1 MPDARPG
8 FFRRA
13 FDFVDRMRRVFVNV
27 LFLLLLLFVLV
38 LVFAPGGATSIQD
51 DTALVL
57 PLKGTLVEHRSP
69 TATLSALF
77 DGGVGEETVLHEVI
91 EAIDSAAKDSRIK
104 AIVLQLDALDGG
116 DIPKLNA
123 VGSALLRFRATG
135 KQVWAQGDSYT
146 QDQYYLA
153 SFANRILMNPMG
165 DVSFSG
171 FKAYDLFMHEAL
183 EKLSINVNVFRVGQ
197 FKAAV
202 EPFLRDD
209 MSDAAR
215 AANTTLINGQWQQ
228 FRNRVAHN
236 RKLRVS
242 DVEAY
247 LQRYAQLVQGRAGDM
262 ARVAIE
268 QHMVDELLTRDAARA
283 KLMETIGKSSDDKD
297 FRQIKLHDY
306 LHTVRASDDASSDA
320 QVAVVTVSGTI
331 VQDDP
336 QGGNAGANQIVKL
349 LREVRD
355 DHEVKA
361 LVLRVDSPGG
371 SAFASEL
378 IRAEVELTQLAG
390 KPVVV
395 SMSGLAASGGY
406 WISSTADEIWADAS
420 TITGS
425 IGVFGIVPT
434 FERTL
439 ERVGV
444 RADGVATAPIG
455 SGAGMFSAIPVD
467 VATVVQESVGYTYRQ
482 FINLVARGRHMQP
495 ARVEAIAQGRVWTG
509 ADAKRI
515 GLVDQLGGIENAIK
529 AAARRAKLKTYSVKR
544 VEPTPNAR
552 QAMLLALADE
562 FGLTSSLSAR
572 RSGPVG
578 ELLSQIIDSTQLL
591 ARLDDPR
598 SLYALCSGCSVRSG
612 RFPGR

>member
-8 FFRRA
+8 FFRHA
-13 FDFVDRMRRVFVNV
+13 FHFVDRVRRVFINV
-27 LFLLLLLFVLV
+27 LFVLLLVFVLFA
-38 LVFAPGGATSIQD
+38 VFGPGGGTTIRD
-51 DTALVL
+51 HTALVL
-57 PLKGTLVEHRSP
+57 ALKGTLVEHRSP
-69 TATLSALF
+69 TATLTALF
-77 DGGVGEETVLHEVI
+77 DGGVADETVLHEVV
-91 EAIDSAAKDSRIK
+91 EAVDTAAKDRRIK
-104 AIVLQLDALDGG
+104 AIVLQLDLLTGADT
-116 DIPKLNA
+116 PKLNA
-123 VGSALLRFRATG
+123 IGSALLRFRATG

-183 EKLSINVNVFRVGQ
+183 EKLSISVNVFRVGE

-209 MSDAAR
+209 MSAPAR
-215 AANTTLINGQWQQ
+215 EANARLINSQWQQ
-228 FRNRVAHN
+228 FRARVAHN
-236 RKLRVS
+236 RKLKIA
-242 DVEAY
+242 DVEGY
-247 LQRYAQLVQGRAGDM
+247 LQRYAQLVQGRNGDM

-283 KLMETIGKSSDDKD
+283 KLMESIGKSADDKD
-297 FRQIKLHDY
+297 FRQVSMHDY
-306 LHTVRASDDASSDA
+306 LRAEHSLTSMTSDA
-320 QVAVVTVSGTI
+320 KIAVVTVSGTI

-336 QGGNAGANQIVKL
+336 QGGSAGANQIVEL
-349 LREVRD
+349 LRTVRD
-355 DHEVKA
+355 DADIKA
-361 LVLRVDSPGG
+361 MVLRVDSPGG

-406 WISSTADEIWADAS
+406 WIASTSDEIWADAN

-439 ERVGV
+439 ERIGV
-444 RADGVATAPIG
+444 HADGVATAPIG
-455 SGAGMFSAIPVD
+455 SGSGVLSAIPPD
-467 VATVVQESVGYTYRQ
+467 VAKVVQESVGYTYQQ
-482 FINLVARGRHMQP
+482 FINLVARGRHMRP
-495 ARVEAIAQGRVWTG
+495 AQVEAIAQGRVWTG
-509 ADAKRI
+509 VDAQRI
-515 GLVDQLGGIENAIK
+515 GLVDHLGGIEAAIK
-529 AAARRAKLKTYSVKR
+529 AVARRAKLKAYAVER

-552 QAMLLALADE
+552 QALLLALADE
-562 FGLTSSLSAR
+562 FSLTSSASTR

-578 ELLSQIIDSTQLL
+578 DLLRELLGSTELL
-591 ARLDDPR
+591 TNLDDPR
-598 SLYALCSGCSVRSG
+598 SLYALCSNCNVRSS